1 MAPKPKPRSESKAN
15 PLTKGKARRGGKSG
29 AEFVREAS
37 AILDEM
43 ERNPPSE
50 ESLAPFRTKNWI
62 DKGEGMLR
70 GLKPIAVVVLLALG
84 GCTQG
89 WLADWGPDQAPHS
102 STYVPG
108 QGIVRTY
115 HYGLPRDPLGSVH
128 EFRPD
133 IYYRMFPR

>member
-43 ERNPPSE
+43 ERNPPSK

-62 DKGEGMLR
+62 RKGEGMLA
-70 GLKPIAVVVLLALG
+70 GLKPIACLAFVALVA
-84 GCTQG
+84 GC
-89 WLADWGPDQAPHS
+89 
-102 STYVPG
+102 
-108 QGIVRTY
+108 
-115 HYGLPRDPLGSVH
+115 LGSGDPARLDRLRVLDELGEINYQLEGDRDTRH
-128 EFRPD
+128 SVERYRPD
-133 IYYRMFPR
+133 IWNRMFAD